1 MTFEELKSCIP
12 CDLCVRGENYESAR
26 IKTFVI
32 SDLMSDVLTTTEENF
47 VIITSLN
54 SKQVVHTADIVG
66 ALGILLVNG
75 KSPLE
80 DMKDLAEEKG
90 LSLFSTPWNSF
101 RVSMAMGSVLE
112 KEKV

>member
-12 CDLCVRGENYESAR
+12 CDICVRGENYESAR
-26 IKTFVI
+26 IKTLLT

-47 VIITSLN
+47 VMITSLN

-75 KSPLE
+75 KSLPG
-80 DMKDLAEEKG
+80 DMKNLAEEKRLTL
-90 LSLFSTPWNSF
+90 LSSPWNSF
-101 RVSMAMGSVLE
+101 QVSMAIGSVLE